1 MAEQYRLKTDF
12 SRLERDEK
20 DRLRGKQYAAGDLI
34 EPTPE
39 ELRAFPDKFEP
50 VTGTAGLAA
59 PPPAPP
65 PVEPPLPEEPTPRS
79 RR

>member
-50 VTGTAGLAA
+50 VTGMPAPTPTEE
-59 PPPAPP
+59 PPPD
-65 PVEPPLPEEPTPRS
+65 EPTSARS

>member
-12 SRLERDEK
+12 SRLERDER
-20 DRLRGKQYAAGDLI
+20 DQLRSRQYKAGDMI

-39 ELRAFPDKFEP
+39 ELRAFPDKFESL
-50 VTGTAGLAA
+50 TAAPAAA
-59 PPPAPP
+59 PPPEPP
-65 PVEPPLPEEPTPRS
+65 PDEPTPRS

>member
-39 ELRAFPDKFEP
+39 ELRAFPDKFEALTGTPAPATPPP
-50 VTGTAGLAA
+50 VT
-59 PPPAPP
+59 P
-65 PVEPPLPEEPTPRS
+65 PVEPPPEEPTPRS